1 MKASE
6 GAGEQLE
13 EARVEAWLDEHPAFV
28 GDYFMRK
35 ASRKVVDSWL
45 LAHAV
50 PQSVVQQQGQ
60 QQGPS
65 CSPGDPAG
73 GSVLAAAHSLSSSSS
88 SLNGGSSSGAAAN
101 ISPPMRKISACE
113 FDRGSPLRP
122 IVQTSFDGTPTF
134 LTLPAAA
141 EGLQTGVSG
150 IPGGSGA
157 VRPKRRSRQELQA
170 LNERELIFE
179 LVKDICNELDIR
191 QLCHKILQNVT
202 VSTCLHSRPVAC
214 SETLNLR
221 SHDGTLCHDS
231 TFDENRNMYALF

>member
-1 MKASE
+1 MLTA
-6 GAGEQLE
+6 A
-13 EARVEAWLDEHPAFV
+13 ARWRRRQRRRCYPQ
-28 GDYFMRK
+28 
-35 ASRKVVDSWL
+35 VVDSWL

-141 EGLQTGVSG
+141 EGLQVRTGWPPLSG
-150 IPGGSGA
+150 RESA
-157 VRPKRRSRQELQA
+157 VGCFRLSPARSW
-170 LNERELIFE
+170 
-179 LVKDICNELDIR
+179 LVMLASKHL
-191 QLCHKILQNVT
+191 
-202 VSTCLHSRPVAC
+202 
-214 SETLNLR
+214 
-221 SHDGTLCHDS
+221 
-231 TFDENRNMYALF
+231 

>member
-50 PQSVVQQQGQ
+50 PQSVVQQQQ

-73 GSVLAAAHSLSSSSS
+73 GSVLAAARSLSSSSS

-141 EGLQTGVSG
+141 EGLQVSAARAA
-150 IPGGSGA
+150 GGFHPRGHAGLEAPAS
-157 VRPKRRSRQELQA
+157 
-170 LNERELIFE
+170 
-179 LVKDICNELDIR
+179 C
-191 QLCHKILQNVT
+191 
-202 VSTCLHSRPVAC
+202 
-214 SETLNLR
+214 
-221 SHDGTLCHDS
+221 
-231 TFDENRNMYALF
+231 